1 VANKASIFLL
11 TILIFVLTA
20 CGGGGSSS
28 TPPVPVNIQALK
40 EQLGGNIFADTNL
53 SEPAGQSCASCH
65 VAQSGFADPDSDSNN
80 PVSEGAVTGRF
91 GDRNAPTAAYTSF
104 VPAFGTN
111 NAGEFFG
118 GLFVDGRAAT
128 LAEQARAPFLNP
140 LEMANPDKASVIA
153 KVRNSSY
160 ATLFEQVYG
169 AGSLN
174 DTDTAFD
181 QVADALAAFEST
193 SAFSPFT
200 SKFDFFLAGRVQ
212 LTAQEIRGFQLFD
225 GKGQCFFC
233 HEVPLFTI
241 HTYSNIGVPKNP
253 ANPFYGMPPVYNPDG
268 TAFVDLGLGA
278 NPAVMSIFENG
289 KFRIPTLRN
298 VALTAPYMHN
308 GVFQT
313 LQQVV
318 DFYNTRDVLPVCPTD
333 AIEPNCWP
341 LPEVPA
347 NVDTVLMGNLGLT
360 QGEVDDIVAF
370 LQTLTDGFVPP

>member
-1 VANKASIFLL
+1 VANKVPILL
-11 TILIFVLTA
+11 QLVFTIILTG

-28 TPPVPVNIQALK
+28 TAVDIQALK
-40 EQLGGNIFADTNL
+40 EELGGEIFADTNL

-65 VAQSGFADPDSDSNN
+65 EAQFGFADPNTDSSN

-104 VPAFGTN
+104 VPAFSIN
-111 NAGEFFG
+111 NAGEFVG

-128 LAEQARAPFLNP
+128 LVEQAKAPFLNP

-153 KVRNSSY
+153 KIRSSAY

-181 QVADALAAFEST
+181 QVADALAAFEGT
-193 SAFSPFT
+193 DEFNPFT
-200 SKFDFFLAGRVQ
+200 SKFDFFLAGQVQ
-212 LTAQEIRGFQLFD
+212 LTAQERRGFVLFD
-225 GKGQCFFC
+225 GKGQCFAC
-233 HEVPLFTI
+233 HEVTLFTNN
-241 HTYSNIGVPKNP
+241 TYSNIGVPKNP
-253 ANPFYGMPPVYNPDG
+253 DNPFYTMPPVYNPAG
-268 TAFVDLGLGA
+268 AAFVDLGLGA
-278 NPAVMSIFENG
+278 NPAVMSPFENG
-289 KFRIPTLRN
+289 KFRVPTLRN

-313 LQQVV
+313 LEQVV

-333 AIEPNCWP
+333 VVEPNCWP
-341 LPEVPA
+341 LPEVPD
-347 NVDTVLMGNLGLT
+347 NVDTQSMGNLGLT